1 MCIKVA
7 LHQFTVSISDLCHTS
22 SRGVVGECRPGIVH
36 AKEALEQSVSGRG
49 NQRFLSQYCVLF
61 SKRFHFARE
70 IASVFCER
78 QHTFF
83 PVVAR
88 GS

>member
-1 MCIKVA
+1 M
-7 LHQFTVSISDLCHTS
+7 QTWY
-22 SRGVVGECRPGIVH
+22 R
-36 AKEALEQSVSGRG
+36 LEQSVSGRG
-49 NQRFLSQYCVLF
+49 SQRVLSQYCVLF